1 MKILLGLVG
10 LGLLGLAPLGAF
22 AERDGVRTR
31 DVRKVASNEGRLGG
45 PLPTLKAIER
55 KAKLA
60 EKKAAEAAERKSV
73 EDPAAVAAQM
83 NRVMKAKR
91 WSDITDQLKG
101 VMPGNVVKEF
111 GEFAASLP
119 YPSRKKTK
127 NGLELTSTDGDV
139 AVIAFGRDGTMTVN
153 GMPWRLRP
161 LATTAEEVARLA
173 AFIDGEAPAGA
184 SLFDR
189 IMPAARAAGGL
200 SAGASG
206 VAAAALAG
214 GNAWKSDACDEVELS
229 DELNEDCPPMAV
241 GMQSLI
247 VQVKGGKK
255 DPEEFLPVNLKCPAE
270 NGGVLELISKNRM
283 GHSQRVRWA
292 YAEDSITKISVDTAD
307 AGVQFKKFVNLDLSK
322 DTPEG
327 YQGFLEAME
336 AQAQALK
343 GSVCSGSKKEKTR
356 YFASLEANRSQLR
369 AQVSNDGTVDS
380 SIEAL

>member
-1 MKILLGLVG
+1 MKILVGLVG
-10 LGLLGLAPLGAF
+10 LGLLGLAPVDSW

-31 DVRKVASNEGRLGG
+31 GVRAVASNGGRIGG
-45 PLPTLKAIER
+45 PTPTLKAIER
-55 KAKLA
+55 KAATKA
-60 EKKAAEAAERKSV
+60 VAAPKAA

-111 GEFAASLP
+111 GDFAASLP
-119 YPSRKKTK
+119 YPARKKLK
-127 NGLELTSTDGDV
+127 NGLELTSSEGDV

-189 IMPAARAAGGL
+189 IMPAARAAGGV

-214 GNAWKSDACDEVELS
+214 GNSWKSDACDEVELS

-241 GMQSLI
+241 GMQSMI

-255 DPEEFLPVNLKCPAE
+255 DPEEFLPVNLKCPK
-270 NGGVLELISKNRM
+270 GQPGVLELVSKNSIGQSERM
-283 GHSQRVRWA
+283 RVTYDGDKPSEIALFLADKGASFQEIIKIDVRKTKDDGELA
-292 YAEDSITKISVDTAD
+292 VAEAVSARGKTIL
-307 AGVQFKKFVNLDLSK
+307 N
-322 DTPEG
+322 
-327 YQGFLEAME
+327 
-336 AQAQALK
+336 
-343 GSVCSGSKKEKTR
+343 SVCNGSKSSKQK
-356 YFASLEANRSQLR
+356 YFASLEANRSSFR
-369 AQVSNDGTVDS
+369 SYS
-380 SIEAL
+380 SVEQSSDEQSAIEAL